1 MPRLVAALDADVLVP
16 ILSCDFLLTAFDLG
30 LYEPVVSTEAV
41 AEVERNLIEDFPHL
55 DPAGLRRRVGQM
67 RKALDA
73 QLIDPGS
80 VDDVPEAINPKD
92 RHVIAAALAG
102 EAAIV
107 VTNDK
112 RLRAE
117 TATADIGLVAMS
129 ADDFAAHLWT
139 LMPDDV
145 NEVIDTLVA
154 KRTNR
159 QLTAEELIEAMR
171 GSFPTMASAWLAG
184 SALRQSPRRGPEL
197 STRDESA

>member
-16 ILSCDFLLTAFDLG
+16 ILPCDFLLTAFDLG

-67 RKALDA
+67 REALDDH
-73 QLIDPGS
+73 LIDPGS
-80 VDDVPEAINPKD
+80 PGDLPELINPKD

-102 EAAIV
+102 EASIV

-112 RLRAE
+112 RLRDE
-117 TATADIGLVAMS
+117 TWSADLGLVAMS
-129 ADDFAAHLWT
+129 ADDFAAHLWE

-145 NEVIDTLVA
+145 DAVIRTLVV
-154 KRTNR
+154 KRMKRPVTD
-159 QLTAEELIEAMR
+159 EELIEAMR
-171 GSFPTMASAWLAG
+171 ATFPTMANGWSSGRA
-184 SALRQSPRRGPEL
+184 
-197 STRDESA
+197 